1 MTQRTRRP
9 KKTRGSSRSGLGPD
23 IPLNAQQEMSKAIMR
38 EAERSG
44 KRSLEAAGKRIEQG
58 IRTALKTGESVE

>member
-1 MTQRTRRP
+1 M
-9 KKTRGSSRSGLGPD
+9 
-23 IPLNAQQEMSKAIMR
+23 NAQQEMSKAIMR